1 MRITEL
7 LTLLRFPLF
16 TTGLMLEGPP
26 QPVSC
31 SGSDLAF
38 CASGALFPAHPGAA
52 SSPFATL
59 GPRVR
64 AVRAA
69 VVKTKLMAL
78 FGVSDEGHGARSWS
92 LILRKCLMHHL
103 VKSCSPN

>member
-26 QPVSC
+26 QPVSS

-38 CASGALFPAHPGAA
+38 CASAALFPEHPGAA
-52 SSPFATL
+52 SWPFVTQ

-69 VVKTKLMAL
+69 VVQDKING
-78 FGVSDEGHGARSWS
+78 FVWC
-92 LILRKCLMHHL
+92 LR
-103 VKSCSPN
+103 